1 MGQANRTHA
10 DQPPLDLTP
19 DRPEPDRGPLRGGD
33 DVRGRDTPAT
43 PVPVAA
49 LADAVD
55 RLDLVALA
63 ACLADDALLDVP
75 PLHSRARGRD
85 EVVDGFAQVLAAFP
99 DLRYA
104 LRQRYQAPGRVTDEA
119 VLSGTQVGPFLGA
132 DATGIPGTVAVR
144 VQVVH
149 DEQVV
154 TGITVWPD
162 LGALRQLSGDVA
174 RTIDLTSKASSSAP
188 MMIAALRASIPSA
201 GTSKVIQGTVRD
213 ADGAPATLAP
223 APLPSVVPAPARGGA
238 AGKGDG
244 PRSPLPRRVRRR
256 RAVAAGGV
264 MLLASASLVGWVARG
279 ALEKQAADVVA
290 LRIAVTPTPAP
301 PAAPTRRP
309 VARPTP
315 PLPDSRIKV
324 SQGKNGKEFEV
335 PNEVLFE
342 VDSTKLNASGQ
353 RILDAL
359 ALRIRAER
367 IASGLVVRGFT
378 DSDGSTAYNRKLSEN
393 RARSVAQHL
402 RTALRDIEGLRVRPV
417 GMGESPDDGTE
428 AGKQKNRRVVV
439 EIPRSAG
446 G

>member
-1 MGQANRTHA
+1 MEQANRAHA
-10 DQPPLDLTP
+10 DQAPLDLTP
-19 DRPEPDRGPLRGGD
+19 DRPEPDRGPLRGVNE
-33 DVRGRDTPAT
+33 VRGRDTPAT
-43 PVPVAA
+43 PLPVAA

-55 RLDLVALA
+55 RLDLDVLA
-63 ACLADDALLDVP
+63 ACLADDAVLDVP

-85 EVVDGFAQVLAAFP
+85 QVVDGVAQVLAAFP
-99 DLRYA
+99 DLRYS

-132 DATGIPGTVAVR
+132 DATGVPGTVAVR

-149 DEQVV
+149 DERVV

-162 LGALRQLSGDVA
+162 LGALRALSGEAA
-174 RTIDLTSKASSSAP
+174 RTIDLTTKASSSAP

-201 GTSKVIQGTVRD
+201 GASKVIQGTVRD
-213 ADGAPATLAP
+213 AGGAHATLVP

-290 LRIAVTPTPAP
+290 LRVAVAPTPTPT
-301 PAAPTRRP
+301 PTP
-309 VARPTP
+309 TVRPTP
-315 PLPDSRIKV
+315 PAPDSRIKV
-324 SQGKNGKEFEV
+324 TKDEKGTNFSV
-335 PNEVLFE
+335 PNEVLFG
-342 VDSTKLNASGQ
+342 VDSTKLNASGK
-353 RILDAL
+353 RILDDL
-359 ALRIRAER
+359 ARTIRAEQPANR
-367 IASGLVVRGFT
+367 LVVRGFT
-378 DSDGSTAYNRKLSEN
+378 DSDGSLAYNRKLSTN
-393 RARSVAQHL
+393 RARAVAQHL
-402 RTALRDIEGLRVRPV
+402 RTALLDIDGLIVRPV
-417 GMGESPDDGTE
+417 GMGEVKDDGTE

-439 EIPRSAG
+439 EIPRSSG